1 MNIQL
6 GLSPSRTPFILKIED
21 DRYYYSLSM
30 RYLSAKRFV
39 SLSNSIHHYMVN
51 IVSLTFKSRKIGAQ
65 KS

>member
-6 GLSPSRTPFILKIED
+6 GLSPSRAPIILKIED
-21 DRYYYSLSM
+21 DHYYYSLSM

-39 SLSNSIHHYMVN
+39 SLSKSIHHYMVN
-51 IVSLTFKSRKIGAQ
+51 IVSLTFKSRKIAVQ